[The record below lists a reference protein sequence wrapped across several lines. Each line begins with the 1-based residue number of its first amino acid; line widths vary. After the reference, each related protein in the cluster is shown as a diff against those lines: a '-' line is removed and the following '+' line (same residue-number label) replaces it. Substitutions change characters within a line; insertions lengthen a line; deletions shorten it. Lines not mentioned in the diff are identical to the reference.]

1 MRKNYLRR
9 SIPLLL
15 ALGLLAGCQQ
25 ATDTSEE
32 QLILDDSAY
41 VETDPVY
48 DESVYVDITEMEE
61 IDLEDEAVALASSPA
76 AVGSATTPVASG
88 TAVEKND
95 KAVVDYSNTKDGYV
109 MVNFTASTSKR
120 LKVQVSGPSTKY
132 TYDLSAGAWTTFP
145 LSDGNGN
152 YTVTV
157 FENTSGTKYA
167 KVLNA
172 S

>member
-76 AVGSATTPVASG
+76 AGGSA
-88 TAVEKND
+88 
-95 KAVVDYSNTKDGYV
+95 
-109 MVNFTASTSKR
+109 
-120 LKVQVSGPSTKY
+120 
-132 TYDLSAGAWTTFP
+132 
-145 LSDGNGN
+145 
-152 YTVTV
+152 
-157 FENTSGTKYA
+157 
-167 KVLNA
+167 
-172 S
+172 